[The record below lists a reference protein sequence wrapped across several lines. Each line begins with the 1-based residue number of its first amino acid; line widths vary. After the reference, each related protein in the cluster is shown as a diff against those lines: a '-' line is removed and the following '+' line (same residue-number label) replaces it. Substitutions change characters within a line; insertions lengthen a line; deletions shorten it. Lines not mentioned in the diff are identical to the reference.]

1 VLEQLQRLQRAEEK
15 AIEYLQFVDHT
26 NKHTP
31 TTTSASA
38 RTSTDAQTDIH
49 ANTHANTHAN
59 AHSQADGDAVL
70 QYLHETA
77 HNNNDS
83 SNAFP
88 LFPVPFH
95 THIDDNDINRH
106 IQLHTRRHIHHTVT
120 HSLDLGAMNGDD
132 GDVVIDGHVIVYDG
146 DEDVGSDDVHTHR
159 MFAGVPTRADTHE
172 TALSTGVLDRRLP
185 HPHHHPHTHHRSHT
199 HHLAHTQSA
208 ADAAIAISERR
219 DTRLAHSVLGA
230 HTQPDL
236 HTQTP
241 HIYGGLVA
249 NYPKLKA
256 HPELADEMINYR
268 RELAR

>member
-1 VLEQLQRLQRAEEK
+1 
-15 AIEYLQFVDHT
+15 VDYT
-26 NKHTP
+26 NKHTA
-31 TTTSASA
+31 TSASA

-159 MFAGVPTRADTHE
+159 MYAGVPTRADTHE
-172 TALSTGVLDRRLP
+172 TALSTGVLDRRLQ
-185 HPHHHPHTHHRSHT
+185 PHTHHRSHT
-199 HHLAHTQSA
+199 HTISHTHSPPPMLRSLSVR
-208 ADAAIAISERR
+208 DATHASPIPF
-219 DTRLAHSVLGA
+219 SV
-230 HTQPDL
+230 HTHNQ
-236 HTQTP
+236 
-241 HIYGGLVA
+241 
-249 NYPKLKA
+249 
-256 HPELADEMINYR
+256 INTHRHRTYTVD
-268 RELAR
+268 